1 VRDPHSGGRTHGL
14 RPSQGERPGRTLAK
28 NAVRLFAFFL
38 AGCASVDDSARTL
51 SGSTF
56 HLRSGGEPLWA
67 EFQGTPHGRQ
77 LDLAFEARA
86 TPIENTLFI
95 RQEMVREKW
104 AVLVNGTKVG
114 ELHKQETPL
123 VQAYAV
129 PAGLLKEGGN
139 TLRIVPPRE
148 KEDIRVGPVRLETRP
163 YAEALGQA
171 TLQVTVV
178 DPATSAALPC
188 RLTIVDREGTLAPI
202 QAAPDPR
209 IAVRPGVLYT
219 ADGQAKFSL
228 PAGRYTVY
236 ATRGFEY
243 GVDKRSVTLKPGGG
257 AQFVLRIRR
266 EVSTPNLASC
276 DPHVHTLTLSGH
288 GDCTLDERMVTL
300 AGEGIELPICTEH
313 NVHQSYR
320 ESAVRLGLRDA
331 FTPVDGNE
339 VTTDV
344 GHFNIFPITGGTPAP
359 WNSKDWTEILR
370 GIRATPGVRVVI
382 LNHPRGRHSNFVPM
396 DAANFN
402 PVSGRLLRGAE
413 LTVDAMELVNSG
425 ALRSDPLEV
434 YRDWFALLNAGHRIV
449 GVGSSDSHYVN
460 YAIVGQGRTYVA
472 CNDRDP
478 SRIDLDEVC
487 ESFLKGRVLVSMGL
501 LAQIKV
507 NERFGPGDLVTGVKD
522 DLRIQV
528 NVSGP
533 SWCQVDRVELYGN
546 GVKIKEESVPFSG
559 GAGEKVKLDWRIP
572 KPAQDTYLVAIATGP
587 GVKEPFWPI
596 ARPYQ
601 PSSPNFEPRVIGST
615 NPVWIDAD
623 GDGKFTPPI
632 EVAKSLVARHGIQAA
647 DLVPALAP
655 HDEAVATQAAAL
667 CAEAGGNLRSPGF
680 TAKLSQASEPVR
692 RGFAA
697 YIATLAK

>member
-1 VRDPHSGGRTHGL
+1 MLTKYPFRIL
-14 RPSQGERPGRTLAK
+14 
-28 NAVRLFAFFL
+28 AFFL
-38 AGCASVDDSARTL
+38 AGCAGVDDSARTL
-51 SGSTF
+51 SASTY
-56 HLRSGGEPLWA
+56 HLRSGGEPLWE

-77 LDLAFEARA
+77 LELTFDAHPNPAG
-86 TPIENTLFI
+86 NTLFI

-104 AVLVNGTKVG
+104 TVLLNGTKIG
-114 ELHKQETPL
+114 ELEKQENPL

-129 PAGLLKEGGN
+129 PAGVLREGGN
-139 TLRIVPPRE
+139 ALLIAPPRE
-148 KEDIRVGPVRLETRP
+148 KEDIRVGPVWLDARP
-163 YAEALGQA
+163 VAEALGQA
-171 TLQVTVV
+171 TLQVTVI
-178 DPATSAALPC
+178 DPATGAALPC

-202 QAAPDPR
+202 LAAPDPR

-228 PAGRYTVY
+228 AAGRYTIY

-243 GVDKRSVTLKPGGG
+243 GVDKHSVTLKPGGG

-300 AGEGIELPICTEH
+300 AGEGIEIPICTEH

-320 ESAVRLGLRDA
+320 ESAIRLGLRDA

-344 GHFNIFPITGGTPAP
+344 GHFNIFPITGGSPAP
-359 WNSKDWTEILR
+359 WKSKDWTEILR

-402 PVSGRLLRGAE
+402 PVSGRLLREGD
-413 LTVDAMELVNSG
+413 LSVDAMELVNSG

-434 YRDWFALLNAGHRIV
+434 YRDWFALLNAGRRIV
-449 GVGSSDSHYVN
+449 GVGSSDSHTVN
-460 YAIVGQGRTYVA
+460 YAIVGQSRTYVT

-487 ESFLKGRVLVSMGL
+487 QSFLRGRVLVSMGL
-501 LAQIKV
+501 LTQIKV
-507 NERFGPGDLVTGVKD
+507 NERYGPGDLVTGVKD
-522 DLRIQV
+522 ELRVQIS
-528 NVSGP
+528 VSGP
-533 SWCQVDRVELYGN
+533 MWCKVDHVELYAN
-546 GVKIKEESVPFSG
+546 GVKIREEGVPISG
-559 GAGEKVKLDWRIP
+559 GAGEKVRLDWRIP

-601 PSSPNFEPRVIGST
+601 PSSPRFEPRVIGST

-623 GDGKFTPPI
+623 GDGKFTPPV
-632 EVAKSLVARHGIQAA
+632 EVAKNLVARHGTEAA

-655 HDEAVATQAAAL
+655 HDEAVAAQAAAL
-667 CAEAGGNLRSPGF
+667 CAEAGRDLRSPGF
-680 TAKLSQASEPVR
+680 AVKLKQAPEPVR